1 MDFDFS
7 DEQYSFRDS
16 IRGFLARRSAPSGPG
31 IPAPWGPREETLWAG
46 LADLGIFSVLV
57 PERHGG
63 LGLSF
68 VDLSLVLEE
77 FGRALL
83 PPLIME
89 TLVATDVIARFGSDE
104 QKSTML
110 PLIAGGRLKLSCALA
125 ESGGYDPAD
134 MSTGVESTAA
144 GERLKGAKILVP
156 DAAAADVLVVAAR
169 LGGKR
174 TALLLLER
182 GREGVQLREQRTLDL
197 LSAYDE
203 ATFTNVVIHSADVLG
218 GVASVDGVQRLWDAG
233 AVSAATFMTGITGK
247 VLETSVDYVKQRH
260 QFGKPIGS
268 FQAIKHKC
276 ADMAVA
282 IESSRSAAYYAAWS
296 LASDAPERPKAVS
309 IAKSFCGDTS
319 RLVCNEGIQL
329 HGGMGFTWDLGLHHY
344 LRRAKVLEYSY
355 GDATY
360 HRQRVLS
367 AALLELST
375 AQRAADDS
383 SDRSGRRALP
393 GVALSARPE

>member
-7 DEQYSFRDS
+7 DEQYAFRDS
-16 IRGFLARRSAPSGPG
+16 IRGFLARRSAPGGLG
-31 IPAPWGPREETLWAG
+31 IPAPWGPREETLWMG
-46 LADLGIFSVLV
+46 LADLGVFSVLV
-57 PERHGG
+57 PERYGG
-63 LGLSF
+63 LGLTF

-77 FGRALL
+77 FGRVLL
-83 PPLIME
+83 PPLVME
-89 TLVATDVIARFGSDE
+89 TLAATDVIARFGSDG

-110 PLIAGGRLKLSCALA
+110 PLIAGGRLKLSCALS

-134 MSTGVESTAA
+134 MLTAVESTTA
-144 GERLKGAKILVP
+144 GERLQGAKILVP
-156 DAAAADVLVVAAR
+156 DAAAADILVVSAR
-169 LGGKR
+169 LGGR

-203 ATFTNVVIHSADVLG
+203 PTLANVVIHTADILG
-218 GVASVDGVQRLWDAG
+218 GAASLDAVRRLCDAS
-233 AVSAATFMTGITGK
+233 AVSAAAFMTGIAGK
-247 VLETSVDYVKQRH
+247 VMETSVDYVKQRK
-260 QFGKPIGS
+260 QFGQPIGS

-296 LASDAPERPKAVS
+296 LASDAPDRAKAVS

-319 RLVCNEGIQL
+319 RQVCNEGIQL

-344 LRRAKVLEYSY
+344 LRRAKVLEYLY

-360 HRQRVLS
+360 HRQRLLS
-367 AALLELST
+367 AALLELS
-375 AQRAADDS
+375 APQRAAADDS
-383 SDRSGRRALP
+383 TDRSGHRAVP
-393 GVALSARPE
+393 GVALSARAE

>member
-1 MDFDFS
+1 M
-7 DEQYSFRDS
+7 
-16 IRGFLARRSAPSGPG
+16 
-31 IPAPWGPREETLWAG
+31 
-46 LADLGIFSVLV
+46 
-57 PERHGG
+57 
-63 LGLSF
+63 
-68 VDLSLVLEE
+68 
-77 FGRALL
+77 
-83 PPLIME
+83 
-89 TLVATDVIARFGSDE
+89 
-104 QKSTML
+104 
-110 PLIAGGRLKLSCALA
+110 
-125 ESGGYDPAD
+125 
-134 MSTGVESTAA
+134 ESTTA
-144 GERLKGAKILVP
+144 GERLRGAKILVP
-156 DAAAADVLVVAAR
+156 DAAAADILVVAAR

-203 ATFTNVVIHSADVLG
+203 VAFANVVIHSADILG
-218 GVASVDGVQRLWDAG
+218 GAASLDAVQRLCDAS
-233 AVSAATFMTGITGK
+233 ALSAAAFMTGIAGK
-247 VLETSVDYVKQRH
+247 VLETSIDYVKQRK
-260 QFGKPIGS
+260 QFGQPVGS

-367 AALLELST
+367 AALLELS
-375 AQRAADDS
+375 AVQRAAADDS
-383 SDRSGRRALP
+383 PTGTARLP

>member
-1 MDFDFS
+1 MNFDFS

-16 IRGFLARRSAPSGPG
+16 IRGFLARRAAPSGSG
-31 IPAPWGPREETLWAG
+31 IACPWGPREEKLWAG
-46 LADLGIFSVLV
+46 LADLGIFSLLV
-57 PERHGG
+57 PERYGG
-63 LGLSF
+63 LGLTF

-83 PPLIME
+83 PPLVME

-110 PLIAGGRLKLSCALA
+110 PRIADGRLKLSCALS
-125 ESGGYDPAD
+125 ESGAGYDSAD
-134 MSTGVESTAA
+134 MSTAVESTPA

-182 GREGVQLREQRTLDL
+182 GREGAQLREQRTLDL
-197 LSAYDE
+197 GSAYDE
-203 ATFTNVVIHSADVLG
+203 ATFTDVVIESADILG
-218 GVASVDGVQRLWDAG
+218 GARSLDAVQRLYDAS
-233 AVSAATFMTGITGK
+233 AVSAALFMTGIAGK
-247 VLETSVDYVKQRH
+247 VMDISVDYVKQRH
-260 QFGKPIGS
+260 QFGRPIGS

-282 IESSRSAAYYAAWS
+282 IDSSRSAAYYAAWS
-296 LASDAPERPKAVS
+296 LASDAPGRPKAVS
-309 IAKSFCGDTS
+309 IAKSFCGDS
-319 RLVCNEGIQL
+319 ARLVCNEGIQL
-329 HGGMGFTWDLGLHHY
+329 HGGMGFTWDLGLHLY

-360 HRQRVLS
+360 HRQRVLRE
-367 AALLELST
+367 ALLELST
-375 AQRAADDS
+375 QRQTADDS
-383 SDRSGRRALP
+383 ADRSGHRALP
-393 GVALSARPE
+393 GVA